1 VIDKL
6 FSSKSR
12 VEILKLFLFNPED
25 SFYQRQISTL
35 AHQPIRSVQREMEKL
50 ESIGLIEK
58 SVQGNRIYYKVN
70 KRCPIFEELK
80 RILFKSVG
88 IAEVLKEN
96 LKNMGNIVIAF
107 IYGSY
112 AQGKENLL
120 SDIDLLIIGFITS
133 RELSTLLSKPKKEL
147 GREINYA
154 VFPPQ
159 EFKEGIR
166 QKDHFLNAVLEGKK
180 IFIIGNED
188 ELKRVAKSG

>member
-50 ESIGLIEK
+50 ETIGLIEK

-96 LKNMGNIVIAF
+96 LKNTGNIIIAF

-112 AQGKENLL
+112 AQGKESLL
-120 SDIDLLIIGFITS
+120 SDIDLLIVGFITS
-133 RELSTLLSKPKKEL
+133 RELSTLLSKPKREL

-159 EFKEGIR
+159 EFKKRIR
-166 QKDHFLNAVLEGKK
+166 RKDHFLNAVLEGKK

-188 ELKRVAKSG
+188 ELKRVIKSG

>member
-1 VIDKL
+1 MIDKL

-12 VEILKLFLFNPED
+12 VEILKLLLFNPED
-25 SFYQRQISTL
+25 SFYQRQISIF

-96 LKNMGNIVIAF
+96 LKNTGNIIIAF

-120 SDIDLLIIGFITS
+120 SDIDLLIVGFITS
-133 RELSTLLSKPKKEL
+133 RELSTLLSKPKREL

-154 VFPPQ
+154 VFPPH
-159 EFKEGIR
+159 EFKERIR

-188 ELKRVAKSG
+188 ELKRTVKSG

>member
-25 SFYQRQISTL
+25 SFYQRQISIF

-58 SVQGNRIYYKVN
+58 SVQGNPIYYKVN

-96 LKNMGNIVIAF
+96 LKNTGNIIIAF

-120 SDIDLLIIGFITS
+120 SDIDLLIVGFITS
-133 RELSTLLSKPKKEL
+133 RELSTLLSKPKREL

-159 EFKEGIR
+159 EFKEKIR

-188 ELKRVAKSG
+188 ELKRTVKSG